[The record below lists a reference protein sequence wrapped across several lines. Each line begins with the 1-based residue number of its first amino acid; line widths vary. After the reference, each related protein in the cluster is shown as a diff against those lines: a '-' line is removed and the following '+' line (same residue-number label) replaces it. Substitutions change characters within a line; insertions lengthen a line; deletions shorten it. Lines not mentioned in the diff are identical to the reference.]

1 MKVSIVIPA
10 YNVEKTIKRC
20 LDSILLQS
28 YIDFE
33 VLVVNNNSTD
43 GTSEILKQYSLK
55 DSRIISL
62 FEQNKGVGYARN
74 CALDH
79 AKGDLVT
86 FIDADD
92 YVNADFLDDLV
103 NHLKGKSSISVC
115 GVIEEDQ
122 YSKIIVQSN
131 YTPVS
136 IKDDD
141 KYISLIKHH
150 YNKGIAGYLWNKM
163 FYRET
168 IGKIRFDPK
177 ITMCEDILFLLEL
190 MEDIDII
197 SISSNNCYHYVRY
210 EDSACG
216 KSFADE
222 NYYSKYNAHNKL
234 FNLICKYTKNKN
246 VIRLY
251 ANQLMCTCV
260 ELSSIIAKRN
270 SISSFLRLTKE
281 MRKSINRIKKYT
293 EIQSCIIKLYILLLD
308 YLPISFWLRFQ
319 IN

>member
-1 MKVSIVIPA
+1 MKVSIIIPA
-10 YNVEKTIKRC
+10 YNAERTIKRC

-28 YIDFE
+28 YTDFE
-33 VLVVNNNSTD
+33 ALVVNNNSTD
-43 GTSEILKQYSLK
+43 KTSEILKQYSLK

-74 CALDH
+74 NALDH

-86 FIDADD
+86 FIDSDD
-92 YVNADFLDDLV
+92 YVDANFLDVLV
-103 NHLKGKSSISVC
+103 NQLKGKSSISVC

-122 YSKIIVQSN
+122 FSKILIQSN
-131 YTPVS
+131 YIPIS
-136 IKDDD
+136 IKNDD
-141 KYISLIKHH
+141 KYISLINHH
-150 YNKGIAGYLWNKM
+150 KNKGIAGYLCNKM

-168 IGKIRFDPK
+168 IGELRFDPQ

-190 MEDIDII
+190 MCNIDII
-197 SISSNNCYHYVRY
+197 SISSDNCYHYVRY

-216 KSFADE
+216 KSYADE
-222 NYYSKYNAHNKL
+222 KYYSKYSAHYKL
-234 FNLICKYTKNKN
+234 FELICKYTKNKS

-251 ANQLMCTCV
+251 ANQLVYTCV

-270 SISSFLRLTKE
+270 SMSSFLRLTKE
-281 MRKSINRIKKYT
+281 MRKSISRIKKYT
-293 EIQSCIIKLYILLLD
+293 EVKSYIIELYIFLLD